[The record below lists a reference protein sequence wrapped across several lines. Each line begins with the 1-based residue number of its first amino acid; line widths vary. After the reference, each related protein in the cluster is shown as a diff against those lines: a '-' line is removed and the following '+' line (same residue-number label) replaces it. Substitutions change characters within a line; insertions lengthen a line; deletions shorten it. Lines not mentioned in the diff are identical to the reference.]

1 MILLRMTMKF
11 SENILDPY
19 KPMKKEEKNIQNQ
32 EDSVSAYQHIFD
44 VIVSLVIQEKINIFG
59 AETIY

>member
-1 MILLRMTMKF
+1 MTMKF

-32 EDSVSAYQHIFD
+32 EDSVSAY
-44 VIVSLVIQEKINIFG
+44 
-59 AETIY
+59 